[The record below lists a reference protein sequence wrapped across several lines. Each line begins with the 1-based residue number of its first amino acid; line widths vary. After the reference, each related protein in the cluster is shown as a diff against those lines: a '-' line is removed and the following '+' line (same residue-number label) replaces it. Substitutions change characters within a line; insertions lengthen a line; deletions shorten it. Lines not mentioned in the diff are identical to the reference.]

1 MSDDLK
7 NYEELF
13 YETNEINVE
22 FTAHPTLKVNPNF
35 SFEDENYSSKKA
47 KELLEKAR
55 NETNETIKLNLLKEC
70 LIYNNTDEEAILE
83 ILKFQK
89 DEKEKKLILK
99 KYGYHLSG
107 DNFKIYFNKEKKGVI
122 ELFKELFNLFEIFKI
137 GFLSDI
143 KRILAFVEEFCLIK
157 LQNIFIDESNIK
169 EELFFHFVF
178 LVKKIANLIL
188 SIKLEVYE
196 KKVSF
201 EEKLK
206 KYFSISEQ
214 QYINELIELAK
225 AKLGGEINKLIDIKN
240 DVMFI
245 NFKLFT
251 HTFSSISNLLK
262 SVKDEIYFCL
272 DNLNNSNLYIF
283 ICIQELILNLL
294 KGYSNSKNEE
304 FIEKI
309 KNHISNRNKDY
320 NNHIKNYIKI
330 YNNKSTYIK
339 VEADK
344 DNINNLIF
352 KREIDFY
359 FAEKIKETKVL
370 NNAYI
375 YDWEKIINNDSMYEL
390 DFNIP
395 FEYQFL
401 NFIKIEYINEFNFI
415 KFTYGFIEELLL
427 KISKSNTIITLL
439 NEIYPGCE
447 TIFNEKSDF
456 IGNLIKKVLSR
467 CFYFCMFSDKVGCE
481 YTEIKRIYFY
491 LINTH
496 TKYLDP
502 KYELKKFLI
511 VNLGLFIYIFH
522 HEFFGHYLLHYLNIL
537 TTNKYNSPF
546 SKVENKK
553 ESGRFIEIK
562 LFNKKMNIFN
572 LFQLLYILDIDNYGK
587 DYKAFNSNFQ
597 NINKFDISE
606 NLFNMFKKHFGIE
619 LIFSEN
625 EKVEFFNLFDKN
637 IGKGN
642 DNLVIMNPSFN
653 DCLPLYNI
661 DDNIDFL
668 YYLSLLEK

>member
-7 NYEELF
+7 IYEELF
-13 YETNEINVE
+13 NEINEINVE
-22 FTAHPTLKVNPNF
+22 FTAHHALKVNQNF
-35 SFEDENYSSKKA
+35 SFEDENFSSKKA

-55 NETNETIKLNLLKEC
+55 KETNENIKLNLLKEC

-89 DEKEKKLILK
+89 EEKEKKLILK
-99 KYGYHLSG
+99 KYGYYLSG

-122 ELFKELFNLFEIFKI
+122 ELFKELFNLFEVFKK
-137 GFLSDI
+137 GYLSDI
-143 KRILAFVEEFCLIK
+143 NRILAFVEEFCLIK
-157 LQNIFIDESNIK
+157 LQNVFIDESNIK
-169 EELFFHFVF
+169 EELFFHFVL
-178 LVKKIANLIL
+178 LVKKIANSIL

-201 EEKLK
+201 EEKLE
-206 KYFSISEQ
+206 KYFSTSEQ
-214 QYINELIELAK
+214 EYINKLIELAK

-240 DVMFI
+240 DLMFI

-251 HTFSSISNLLK
+251 QTFSSISKLIKL
-262 SVKDEIYFCL
+262 VKDEIYFCL

-294 KGYSNSKNEE
+294 KGYSNLKNEE

-320 NNHIKNYIKI
+320 NTNIKNYIEI

-339 VEADK
+339 IEEDK

-352 KREIDFY
+352 KREINFY
-359 FAEKIKETKVL
+359 FAEKIEETKVL

-375 YDWEKIINNDSMYEL
+375 YDWEKIINNNSMDEL

-415 KFTYGFIEELLL
+415 KYAYGFIEELLF
-427 KISKSNTIITLL
+427 KISKSETIITLL
-439 NEIYPGCE
+439 NEIYPGYE
-447 TIFNEKSDF
+447 KIFNEKSDF
-456 IGNLIKKVLSR
+456 ICNLIKKVLSR
-467 CFYFCMFSDKVGCE
+467 CYYFCIFSDKVSNE
-481 YTEIKRIYFY
+481 FTQIKRIYFY
-491 LINTH
+491 LIYTH
-496 TKYLDP
+496 NKDLDP
-502 KYELKKFLI
+502 KYELKKFLM

-522 HEFFGHYLLHYLNIL
+522 HEFFGHYLPHYLNIL

-562 LFNKKMNIFN
+562 LFGKSMNTLT

-587 DYKAFNSNFQ
+587 DYRAFNSNFQ

-619 LIFSEN
+619 LIFREN
-625 EKVEFFNLFDKN
+625 EKAESFYLFDKN

-642 DNLVIMNPSFN
+642 DTLLIMTPSFN
-653 DCLPLYNI
+653 DCLPY
-661 DDNIDFL
+661 DNIDFL
-668 YYLSLLEK
+668 YDLSLLEK